1 MSTRDLLIEIGT
13 EELPPKALKKLAA
26 AFHDETKDGLSKA
39 DLKFKGIKTYAAP
52 RRLALLISSLD
63 TAQQDKTVERHGPA
77 LAAAFDAEGKATKA
91 AEGFARS
98 VGVGID
104 ELQTKDGKLF
114 YAKREQGQPTAQL
127 IPTIVQTALDKLP
140 IPKRMRWADLDA
152 EFVRPVQ
159 WVILLFGD
167 EVIDA
172 EILAVKSGRESR
184 GHRFHHPASIY
195 IPKPAEYEVLLES
208 EGRVIADFDR
218 RRDTVRARV
227 EEVAAQSG
235 GVAVI
240 DEALLDEVTSMVEWP
255 VPVLGK
261 FEERFLAVPQEA
273 LISTMKANQKYFH
286 LVDKQGKLLPYFI
299 TISNIDSKDISKVR
313 EGNERV
319 IRPRFAD
326 AEFFW
331 NQDRKQKLEDHIESL
346 KNVVFQKELGTL
358 HEKSQRVSQLAGDIA
373 KQLGSDKQQ
382 AQRAALL
389 SRCDLMSNM
398 VLEFPELQ
406 GVMGRYYAAH
416 DKEPG
421 EISQAL
427 DEFYMPRFAGDELP
441 KTKTGQ
447 ALALAERIDTLV
459 GIFGIGQ
466 PPTGSKDPFAL
477 RRAALGVLRILIEN
491 HLDLDLQALI
501 DQAVGLLKGSLTAKD
516 TGQQV
521 FAFLMERLRAY
532 YQDQGVAHDSYE
544 AVLEVKPASPMDFDD
559 RIKAVSAFRKMA
571 EAESLA
577 AANKRISNIIKKAEV
592 KIPDSYSDT
601 LLQDAEE
608 KQLAKQLAEVS
619 KQVAPL
625 LDKHDYE
632 KAMQTMA
639 GLRDVVDAFFD
650 KVMVMAE
657 DAKLRD
663 NRLALL
669 NQLRNLFLGVADISV
684 LQQ

>member
-1 MSTRDLLIEIGT
+1 MSQRDLLIEIGT
-13 EELPPKALKKLAA
+13 EELPPKALKKLAT
-26 AFHDETKDGLSKA
+26 AFCNETKDGLSKA
-39 DLKFKGIKTYAAP
+39 DLKFKEIKTYAAP
-52 RRLALLISSLD
+52 RRLALLITSLD
-63 TAQQDKTVERHGPA
+63 EAQKDKTVERHGPA
-77 LAAAFDAEGKATKA
+77 VKAAFDGDGNPTKA

-98 VGVGID
+98 VGVGVS
-104 ELQTKDGKLF
+104 ELDNKDGKLF
-114 YAKREQGQPTAQL
+114 YAKQEKGQPTTAL
-127 IPTIVQTALDKLP
+127 IPEIVQTALDKLP
-140 IPKRMRWADLDA
+140 IPKRMRWGDLDA
-152 EFVRPVQ
+152 QFVRPVQ
-159 WVILLFGD
+159 WVVLLFGD
-167 EVIDA
+167 EVIEA
-172 EILAVKSGRESR
+172 EILSVQSGRESR
-184 GHRFHHPASIY
+184 GHRFHHPELIY
-195 IPKPAEYEVLLES
+195 IPKPSEYEVLLES

-218 RRDTVRARV
+218 RRETVRARI
-227 EEVAAQSG
+227 EEVAAKSG
-235 GVAVI
+235 GIAVI
-240 DEALLDEVTSMVEWP
+240 DEALLDEVNSMVEWP

-261 FEERFLAVPQEA
+261 FEERFLDVPQEA

-299 TISNIDSKDISKVR
+299 TISNVDSTDIDKVR

-331 NQDRKQKLEDHIESL
+331 NQDRKQKLEDRIESL
-346 KNVVFQKELGTL
+346 KSVVFQKELGTL
-358 HEKSQRVSQLAGDIA
+358 YEKSQRVSQLAGEIA
-373 KQLGSDKQQ
+373 SQLGSDKQQ

-389 SRCDLMSNM
+389 SRCDLMSEM
-398 VLEFPELQ
+398 VYEFPELQ
-406 GVMGRYYAAH
+406 GIMGRYYASH

-421 EISQAL
+421 DIAQAL

-441 KTKTGQ
+441 QTQTGQ

-477 RRAALGVLRILIEN
+477 RRAALGVLRILIEKR
-491 HLDLDLQALI
+491 LDLDLQALI
-501 DQAVGLLKGSLTAKD
+501 QQAVDLLKAKLSTKDAGS
-516 TGQQV
+516 QV
-521 FAFLMERLRAY
+521 FDFLMERLRAY

-544 AVLEVKPASPMDFDD
+544 AVLEVHPASPMDFDD
-559 RIKAVSAFRKMA
+559 RIKAVTAFRAMA

-592 KIPDSYSDT
+592 KIPASYKDN
-601 LLQDAEE
+601 LLQDKEE
-608 KQLAKQLAEVS
+608 KELAKQLAAVS
-619 KQVAPL
+619 KKVEPL
-625 LDKHDYE
+625 LAKHDYE
-632 KAMQTMA
+632 NAMKAMA

-657 DAKLRD
+657 DNKLRD

>member
-1 MSTRDLLIEIGT
+1 MSQRDLLIEIGT
-13 EELPPKALKKLAA
+13 EELPPKALKKLAS
-26 AFHDETKDGLSKA
+26 AFHDETRDGLSKA
-39 DLKFKGIKTYAAP
+39 DLKFSNIKTYAAP
-52 RRLALLISSLD
+52 RRLALLISRLD
-63 TAQQDKTVERHGPA
+63 ESQQDRTVERHGPA
-77 LAAAFDAEGKATKA
+77 VQAAFDADGKPTKA

-98 VGVGID
+98 VGISVD
-104 ELQTKDGKLF
+104 ELETKDGKLF
-114 YAKREQGQPTAQL
+114 FARSEKGQPTAQL
-127 IPTIVQTALDKLP
+127 IPAILQTALDNLP
-140 IPKRMRWADLDA
+140 IPKRMRWGDLDA
-152 EFVRPVQ
+152 QFVRPVQ
-159 WVILLFGD
+159 WVVLLFGD

-172 EILAVKSGRESR
+172 EILAVRSGRESR
-184 GHRFHHPASIY
+184 GHRFHHPDSIY
-195 IPKPAEYEVLLES
+195 IPQPAEYEVLLES
-208 EGRVIADFDR
+208 EGKVIADFAR

-227 EEVAAQSG
+227 EEVAAKSG
-235 GVAVI
+235 GQAVI

-261 FEERFLAVPQEA
+261 FEERFLGVPQEA

-286 LVDKQGKLLPYFI
+286 VVDKQGKLLPYFI
-299 TISNIDSKDISKVR
+299 TISNVDSKDISKVR

-319 IRPRFAD
+319 IRPRFSD

-331 NQDRKQKLEDHIESL
+331 NQDRKHKLEDHIESL
-346 KNVVFQKELGTL
+346 KSVVFQKELGTL
-358 HEKSQRVSQLAGDIA
+358 HEKSLRVSQLAGDIA
-373 KQLGSDKQQ
+373 TQLGSDKQQ

-406 GVMGRYYAAH
+406 GIMGRYYAAH

-421 EISQAL
+421 DVAQAL

-441 KTKTGQ
+441 KSKTGQ

-477 RRAALGVLRILIEN
+477 RRAALGVLRIMIEGG
-491 HLDLDLQALI
+491 LDLDLQAQI
-501 DQAVGLLKGSLTAKD
+501 DQAVALLKDKLKVKD
-516 TGQQV
+516 VGTQV
-521 FAFLMERLRAY
+521 FAFLMERLRAW
-532 YQDQGVAHDSYE
+532 YQDQGVAYDTFES
-544 AVLEVKPASPMDFDD
+544 VLEVKPVNPIDFND
-559 RIKAVSAFRKMA
+559 RIQAVGAFRKMA

-577 AANKRISNIIKKAEV
+577 AANKRISNILKKAEV
-592 KIPDSYSDT
+592 RIAASYSDK
-601 LLQDAEE
+601 LLQDKEE
-608 KQLAKQLAEVS
+608 KELAKQLAAVS
-619 KQVAPL
+619 KQVEPL
-625 LDKHDYE
+625 LAKRDYE
-632 KAMQTMA
+632 NAMKAMA

-657 DAKLRD
+657 DTKLRD

>member
-1 MSTRDLLIEIGT
+1 MSQRDLLIEIGT
-13 EELPPKALKKLAA
+13 EELPPKALKKLAT
-26 AFHDETKDGLSKA
+26 AFCNETREGLTRA
-39 DLKFKGIKTYAAP
+39 DLKFKQIKTYAAP
-52 RRLALLISSLD
+52 RRLALLISDLD
-63 TAQQDKTVERHGPA
+63 EAQKDKTVERHGPA
-77 LAAAFDAEGKATKA
+77 VKAAFDADGKPTRA

-98 VGVGID
+98 VGMSVD
-104 ELQTKDGKLF
+104 ALDSKDGKLF
-114 YAKREQGQPTAQL
+114 FAKKETGQPTTVL
-127 IPTIVQTALDKLP
+127 IPNIVQTALDNLP
-140 IPKRMRWADLDA
+140 IPKRMRWGDLDA
-152 EFVRPVQ
+152 QFVRPVQ
-159 WVILLFGD
+159 WVVLLFGD

-184 GHRFHHPASIY
+184 GHRFHHPETIY
-195 IPKPAEYEVLLES
+195 IPKPSEYEVLLES
-208 EGRVIADFDR
+208 EGKVIADFER

-227 EEVAAQSG
+227 EEVAAKSG
-235 GVAVI
+235 GTAVI
-240 DEALLDEVTSMVEWP
+240 DAALLDEVTSMVEWP

-261 FEERFLAVPQEA
+261 FEERFLEVPQEA

-299 TISNIDSKDISKVR
+299 TISNIDSKDIAKVR

-331 NQDRKQKLEDHIESL
+331 NQDRKHKLEDHIESL
-346 KNVVFQKELGTL
+346 KGVVFQKALGSL
-358 HEKSQRVSQLAGDIA
+358 YEKSVRVSQLAGDIA
-373 KQLGSDKQQ
+373 KQLDSDKQQ

-389 SRCDLMSNM
+389 SRCDLMSEM

-406 GVMGRYYAAH
+406 GIMGRYYASH

-421 EISQAL
+421 DIAQAL

-441 KTKTGQ
+441 STQTGQ

-477 RRAALGVLRILIEN
+477 RRAALGVLRIMIEAG
-491 HLDLDLQALI
+491 LDLDIQAQI
-501 DQAVGLLKGSLTAKD
+501 DHAAALLKDKLTVKD
-516 TGQQV
+516 TANQV
-521 FAFLMERLRAY
+521 FDFLMERLRAY
-532 YQDQGVAHDSYE
+532 YQDQGVAHDTYE
-544 AVLEVKPASPMDFDD
+544 AVLEVKPVKPVDFHD
-559 RIKAVSAFRKMA
+559 RIKAVGAFRQMA

-592 KIPDSYSDT
+592 KIADKYSDK
-601 LLQDAEE
+601 LLQDKEE
-608 KQLAKQLAEVS
+608 KDLAKQLAAVTKKVE
-619 KQVAPL
+619 PL
-625 LDKHDYE
+625 LAKHDYE
-632 KAMQTMA
+632 KAMKEMA

-650 KVMVMAE
+650 KVMVMA
-657 DAKLRD
+657 DDTKLRD

-669 NQLRNLFLGVADISV
+669 NQLRKLFLGVADISV
-684 LQQ
+684 LQ